1 MQGFVQ
7 TAFGIKPVNL
17 TNIQSVSYYTN
28 RDSYFM
34 NENKDLLSVT
44 TGSLVIEYIG
54 NATGYR
60 NSGGNIVLGLDYYQD
75 EYYPVERFWA
85 WVRDVSAG
93 SVTKTFNQ
101 YLNSSPVYGVS
112 TFAVTDFAPV
122 SAYVIKLSDD
132 QTIQDGCG
140 LEFKTEVYP
149 ELGPTPRPNYLTV
162 LTDGNSSFPEI
173 GHRVF
178 LDQTQGFNPNSFG
191 GGVSPEEPHPSEYEP
206 HEGPPEAYAFEYE
219 KVVETANSSMST
231 SPIIADGRYAWL
243 DGTPQWDTI
252 DFKNMS
258 TVTNPQNGMIYEV
271 VIKSGRIHDVS
282 ICEADF
288 DVFNAVKDV
297 PGKAYSRYKRSVIA
311 QYPSYSVNMETVESG
326 NCACWIYSEP
336 QVNKVVGE
344 DSAPSDM
351 LTAAIPGAGW
361 VCTAGSYG
369 GLGLTVDENPW
380 YDVTLGF
387 TDLPVANLS
396 VSLDGGVP
404 QPELICPTVGQGSNP
419 EKASLEE
426 PEFMDAA
433 SQFQNAILAT
443 VPVGAKV
450 WILCSDSKYR
460 PFSMQGGYSIKAKY
474 RKYYTDPAIESPY
487 PSNLRPIEPAEYED
501 ITLPREILSEDLAVP
516 PKWFEAEPAR
526 NGEAAVS
533 VTTVA
538 PANPEAGIPVEL
550 TKTCYYFGYEPGT
563 TSGEGSHEGETLYNQ
578 FTTDSQGK
586 IANGSICEKSIFS
599 GVSAA

>member
-34 NENKDLLSVT
+34 QENEDLLSVT

-140 LEFKTEVYP
+140 LEFKTQVYP
-149 ELGPTPRPNYLTV
+149 ELGPTARPNYLTV

-191 GGVSPEEPHPSEYEP
+191 GGVSPEVPEAMEPV
-206 HEGPPEAYAFEYE
+206 EGPPEAVPFEYE

-243 DGTPQWDTI
+243 DGTPQWETI
-252 DFKNMS
+252 EFAPGAGPITIS
-258 TVTNPQNGMIYEV
+258 NPQQGMVYEV
-271 VIKSGRIHDVS
+271 IIKSGRIHDVS

-297 PGKAYSRYKRSVIA
+297 PGKAFSRYKRDVIA
-311 QYPSYSVNMETVESG
+311 QYPNYAVNQSTVESG

-351 LTAAIPGAGW
+351 ITAGIAGSGW

-369 GLGLTVDENPW
+369 GLGLTVEENPW

-387 TDLPVANLS
+387 TDLPVAQI
-396 VSLDGGVP
+396 VDEIVP
-404 QPELICPTVGQGSNP
+404 DTGTVKQIVCPTVGQGSNP
-419 EKASLEE
+419 ENLMEE
-426 PEFMDAA
+426 PEGFMDAA
-433 SQFQNAILAT
+433 SQFQNAMLAT

-460 PFSMQGGYSIKAKY
+460 PFSMEGGYSVKAKY

-487 PSNLRPIEPAEYED
+487 PANLRPVEPAEYED
-501 ITLPREILSEDLAVP
+501 ITLPREILGEDLAVP

-533 VTTVA
+533 VTTVV

-550 TKTCYYFGYEPGT
+550 TKTCYYFGYDPAVVAQHPG
-563 TSGEGSHEGETLYNQ
+563 EILYNQ

-586 IANGSICEKSIFS
+586 IANGSICEKSIFA
-599 GVSAA
+599 GASAS

>member
-34 NENKDLLSVT
+34 QENEDLLSVT

-140 LEFKTEVYP
+140 LEFKTQVYP
-149 ELGPTPRPNYLTV
+149 ELGPTARPNYLTV

-191 GGVSPEEPHPSEYEP
+191 GGVSPEVPEAMEPV
-206 HEGPPEAYAFEYE
+206 EGPPEAVPFEYE

-243 DGTPQWDTI
+243 DGTPQWETI
-252 DFKNMS
+252 EFAPGAGPITIS
-258 TVTNPQNGMIYEV
+258 NPQQGMVYEV
-271 VIKSGRIHDVS
+271 IIKSGRIHDVS

-297 PGKAYSRYKRSVIA
+297 PGKAFSRYKRGVIA
-311 QYPSYSVNMETVESG
+311 QYPNYAVNQSTVESG

-351 LTAAIPGAGW
+351 ITAGMAGSGW

-369 GLGLTVDENPW
+369 GLGLTVEENPW

-387 TDLPVANLS
+387 TDLPVAQI
-396 VSLDGGVP
+396 VDEIVP
-404 QPELICPTVGQGSNP
+404 DTGTVKQIVCPTVGQGSNP
-419 EKASLEE
+419 ENLMEE
-426 PEFMDAA
+426 PEGFMDAA
-433 SQFQNAILAT
+433 SQFQNAMLAT

-460 PFSMQGGYSIKAKY
+460 PFSMEGGYSVKAKY

-487 PSNLRPIEPAEYED
+487 PANLRPVEPAEYED
-501 ITLPREILSEDLAVP
+501 ITLPREILGEDLAVP

-533 VTTVA
+533 VTTVV

-550 TKTCYYFGYEPGT
+550 TKTCYYFGYDPAVVAQ
-563 TSGEGSHEGETLYNQ
+563 HLGETLYNQ

-586 IANGSICEKSIFS
+586 IANGSICEKSIFA
-599 GVSAA
+599 GASAS